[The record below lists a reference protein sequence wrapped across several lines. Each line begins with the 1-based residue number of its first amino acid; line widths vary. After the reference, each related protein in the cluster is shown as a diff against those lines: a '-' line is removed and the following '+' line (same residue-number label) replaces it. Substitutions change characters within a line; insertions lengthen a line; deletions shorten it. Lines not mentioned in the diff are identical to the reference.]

1 MSYCVN
7 CGVELDKSA
16 KACALCNATVIN
28 PFDDENV
35 ETAPK
40 PYSDKIFIPSSA
52 SRRYIAFILS
62 VVLLIPNI
70 VCSVTNLL
78 IPTYG
83 LWAIYVNATSLLCF
97 ILFIL
102 PFLFHK
108 VYPYLVLFLD
118 TASVTLYIYFFYA
131 MYNERNW
138 FLLLA
143 MPMVLSLGIIIAC
156 FLTWV
161 RKKKRDWPYILIF
174 VLSDIAIYSVITEF
188 LFHFY
193 YKTDHLF
200 QYSIIIVVSCL
211 SLIAFFLFVAKN
223 KRFRAWLAK
232 RLFV

>member
-16 KACALCNATVIN
+16 KSCALCDAPVVN
-28 PFDDENV
+28 PFIDENI
-35 ETAPK
+35 EPTPA
-40 PYSDKIFIPSSA
+40 PYSDNIFIPSSA
-52 SRRYIAFILS
+52 SRRYLAFILS
-62 VVLLIPNI
+62 VILLIPNI
-70 VCSVTNLL
+70 VCSVTNLI
-78 IPTYG
+78 IPEYG

-97 ILFIL
+97 IIFIF

-108 VYPYLVLFLD
+108 VYPYLILILD
-118 TASVTLYIYFFYA
+118 TVSVILYIYFFSA
-131 MYNERNW
+131 MYEQHNW

-143 MPMVLSLGIIIAC
+143 LPIVVSLGFIIAF

-174 VLSDIAIYSVITEF
+174 ILADIGIYSAITEL

-193 YKTDHLF
+193 YKTDNIF
-200 QYSIIIVVSCL
+200 QYSIIIIVSCV
-211 SLIAFFLFVAKN
+211 SLICFFLFVAKN
-223 KRFRAWLAK
+223 KRFRTWLAK